1 MEIWAEDHFRF
12 YFIQI
17 YLCIST
23 MTLYLRSVSVLTA
36 YPGEADEL
44 FFGFLSSGAQW
55 EWRSKVIATEKY
67 NQE

>member
-1 MEIWAEDHFRF
+1 
-12 YFIQI
+12 
-17 YLCIST
+17 

-55 EWRSKVIATEKY
+55 EWRSKVITTEKY
-67 NQE
+67 NQEWQILVKAKNFRNSWIY